1 MAIPKN
7 GKKKSLFKE
16 KKEKEKEIENIKVA
30 IEKGSSIG
38 PYNDKVFAKDIFM
51 RYIKKGLP
59 PRVAQRAMI
68 KLLKEMAQNEADEYA
83 GRY

>member
-16 KKEKEKEIENIKVA
+16 KKEKEIKDIKVA
-30 IEKGSSIG
+30 IEKGGDIG
-38 PYNDKVFAKDIFM
+38 PYYDKQFAKDLFL